1 MIRPELSS
9 VALVREAAICVNDN
23 RSAIARA
30 IIFPILC
37 TFTLDLLNL
46 VYLSKALDQ
55 PYQLSTIWGI
65 VGLYLILFAQVPF
78 YVMIA
83 TSCHRIVLLGES
95 SQQNRWGIFWTERE
109 TRFLGW
115 CMILGLIAMVIS
127 TIFLLPVWIFID
139 SASGWQ
145 YARAPIFAGVIAYT
159 YFDGRFG
166 LVLPATAIGMRS
178 SLRKSWRLTAGNSW
192 AIFAAL
198 LIPIFA
204 MWVIDITIFDTLQED
219 AVPLADVIQGL
230 LLYPLV
236 VMGIVIVT
244 IAYRKLEAPSGIKGP
259 GDSQRAWYFDQ

>member
-1 MIRPELSS
+1 MIKPELSS
-9 VALVREAAICVNDN
+9 VALVREAATCLIDN

-30 IIFPILC
+30 IVFPILC

-46 VYLSKALDQ
+46 VYISKAFD
-55 PYQLSTIWGI
+55 QLSTSWAF
-65 VGLYLILFAQVPF
+65 VGLYLLIFAQVPF

-95 SQQNRWGIFWTERE
+95 SQQNRWGIFWTVRE

-115 CMILGLIAMVIS
+115 CIILVLIAMAIS
-127 TIFLLPVWIFID
+127 TIFLLPALVLVD
-139 SASGWQ
+139 SVKDWQ
-145 YARAPIFAGVIAYT
+145 YARAPLFAGVIAYT

-166 LVLPATAIGMRS
+166 LVLPATAIGMPS
-178 SLRKSWRLTAGNSW
+178 SLRKSWSLTAGNSW

-198 LIPIFA
+198 LIPILA

-219 AVPLADVIQGL
+219 AAPLADVIQGL

-236 VMGIVIVT
+236 LMGIVIIT
-244 IAYRKLEAPSGIKGP
+244 IAYRKLAAPSGIKGP
-259 GDSQRAWYFDQ
+259 QDSIRAWYFDQ